1 MRLMFGSGG
10 GRAVFPFLSN
20 IFFFFVLF
28 GHAVKGAELPN
39 VYALTSARVVTSPG
53 KVIEKGTVV
62 VRGGVIEAVGATG
75 AVAVPADAQV
85 IDLAGKTIS
94 PGLVDPYVTESRL
107 SGARL
112 AAAEDDARGRR
123 AGGAPPVATPT
134 PAPEPSGN
142 VHPIARVHPEKSVL
156 ADLKIAADVKEAF
169 RDLGFTAIAAVPDK
183 GIFRGESAVVTLGDA
198 SLGRSIV
205 VARSAQHVARD
216 ADAPPF
222 GGGEYP
228 GSKMGTVAAVRQTFS
243 DARWLAAA
251 EAAYAAKPAGRARP
265 EHLDA
270 WAALAD
276 AAAGKEA
283 VVFETPDAL
292 SLLRASRI
300 ATEFGLKAR
309 YVGAADAYLLA
320 DEVKASRPQLVLT
333 LAFPSPTAVEDDDD
347 WGDVS
352 LQRLRSWDRAPSN
365 PKWMRDLGLTF
376 ALTTHGLPELAD
388 LTDRARKA
396 RARGLSADDLLAG
409 FTTVPAKM
417 LGLEGRAGEIV
428 PGAAANLVVSTGPL
442 FAERTLV
449 TTTWVDGVPYDVKP
463 KKGAVPGTYRLDGAR
478 LEVRQDPRTGLLTVH
493 ATPAGG
499 GRPVPATQV
508 ARHSQRLE
516 FDIDGGPFGLSG
528 QQKVAAQL
536 DGDSLKLELSPLSG
550 GPVVARRAARD
561 HLARGGGAGG
571 PGGSGAGPGGERAA
585 EAAETAAAEKHDA
598 PDSDVR
604 PLPARFAAPLL
615 APKAVLVK
623 NATVW
628 TSGPQGTLKNA
639 NLLVVDGKVAAV
651 GEGVTA
657 PAALAGATVE
667 IDAQGRSVTPGLI
680 DCHSHTAI
688 DGGVNEG
695 TRNVSAEV
703 RIGDVI
709 DPFSPA
715 IYRELAGGLT
725 TMHVLHGSANAIGGQ
740 VEILKLRRG
749 EGPEGLKLKDAP
761 LGIKFALGENPKG
774 SNRPTPGTRYP
785 QTRMGVSALIRERFL
800 AARDYRRRQ
809 KEVEAAKKRGE
820 IPIPPR
826 PDLQLEAIA
835 EILEGKRII
844 HAHSY
849 VKQEV
854 LDLLRVCEEFGVRV
868 GTLQHIL
875 EGYKVADEI
884 AAHGA
889 GASSFSDWWAYK
901 FEVYDAIPYN
911 GALMRER
918 GVLVSFNSD
927 SDELARRMNVEAA
940 KAAKYGGVPREEA
953 LKFVTLNPAKQLR
966 LDKRIGSLEPGKD
979 GDFAIWSGDPLDPT
993 SHCNETWIEGRRYFD
1008 RAADVKG
1015 RAALAA
1021 EKAELVAKS
1030 RLAAARGTPTT
1041 PAEPARRPPAHLD
1054 DADGHDDEAAAGAEV
1069 TR

>member
-1 MRLMFGSGG
+1 MR
-10 GRAVFPFLSN
+10 VFLFLSS
-20 IFFFFVLF
+20 ILFVLF
-28 GHAVKGAELPN
+28 GRITNGAELPN
-39 VYALTSARVVTSPG
+39 VYALTNARIVTSPG
-53 KVIEKGTVV
+53 KAIEKGTVV
-62 VRGGVIEAVGATG
+62 VRGGVIEAVGASG
-75 AVAVPADAQV
+75 AVAVPPDAHV
-85 IDLAGKTIS
+85 IDLAGKTVS
-94 PGLVDPYVTESRL
+94 PGLIDPYVTESRL
-107 SGARL
+107 SGARP
-112 AAAEDDARGRR
+112 APAEDDLRGRR
-123 AGGAPPVATPT
+123 AGPAAPAATPT

-142 VHPIARVHPEKSVL
+142 VHPIARVHPEKNVL
-156 ADLKIAADVKEAF
+156 TDLKIAADVKEAL
-169 RDLGFTAIAAVPDK
+169 RDLGFTAVAAVPDK
-183 GIFRGESAVVTLGDA
+183 GIFRGESAVVTLGDV
-198 SLGRSIV
+198 SLGKSV
-205 VARSAQHVARD
+205 VVPRSAQHVARD
-216 ADAPPF
+216 ADALPF

-228 GSKMGTVAAVRQTFS
+228 ASKMGWVAAIRQTLS
-243 DARWLAAA
+243 DAKWLSTA
-251 EAAYAAKPAGRARP
+251 EAAYAAKPAGRPRP

-276 AAAGKEA
+276 AAAGKEP
-283 VVFETPDAL
+283 VVFETPDVL
-292 SLLRASRI
+292 SLLRASKI
-300 ATEFGLKAR
+300 AAEFGLKAR

-320 DEVKASRPQLVLT
+320 DEVKAAKPQLVLT
-333 LAFPSPTAVEDDDD
+333 LAFPPPTAVEDDDD
-347 WGDVS
+347 WADVS

-365 PKWMRDLGLTF
+365 PRWMRDLGLTF
-376 ALTTHGLPELAD
+376 ALTTHGLTELAD
-388 LTDRARKA
+388 LTDHARKA

-428 PGAAANLVVSTGPL
+428 PGAAANLVVSIGPL
-442 FAERTLV
+442 FADKTLI

-463 KKGAVPGTYRLDGAR
+463 KKGAVPGSYRLDGAR
-478 LEVRQDPRTGLLTVH
+478 LDVRNDPRTGLLTVH

-499 GRPVPATQV
+499 GRPVAATQV
-508 ARHSQRLE
+508 ARHGQRLE
-516 FDIDGGPFGLSG
+516 FDVDGAPFGLSG
-528 QQKVAAQL
+528 PQKVTATVAG
-536 DGDSLKLELSPLSG
+536 DGLKLELSPLSG
-550 GPVVARRAARD
+550 GPAVTKHAERD
-561 HLARGGGAGG
+561 RLARGGAGG
-571 PGGSGAGPGGERAA
+571 PAGSGGGPGGEHGA

-628 TSGPQGTLKNA
+628 TSGPEGTLTNA

-651 GEGVTA
+651 GKGVTA
-657 PAALAGATVE
+657 PATLAGATVE
-667 IDAQGRSVTPGLI
+667 IDAQGLAVTPGLI

-688 DGGVNEG
+688 DAGVNEG

-709 DPFSPA
+709 DPFAPS

-749 EGPEGLKLKDAP
+749 EGPDSLKLRDAP

-774 SNRPTPGTRYP
+774 SNRPTIGTRYP

-809 KEVEAAKKRGE
+809 KDFEAAKKRGE
-820 IPIPPR
+820 SPIPPR

-854 LDLLRVCEEFGVRV
+854 LDLLRVCEEFGVKV

-940 KAAKYGGVPREEA
+940 KAVKYGGVPRDEA
-953 LKFVTLNPAKQLR
+953 LKFLTLNPAKQLR

-1008 RAADVKG
+1008 RAADLKG

-1021 EKAELVAKS
+1021 EKAELVSKS
-1030 RLAAARGTPTT
+1030 RLAAARSVSTT

-1054 DADGHDDEAAAGAEV
+1054 DADGREDESAAGAGV
-1069 TR
+1069 MR

>member
-1 MRLMFGSGG
+1 MRVKCGLGG
-10 GRAVFPFLSN
+10 GRATAHIHLLSSILFLS
-20 IFFFFVLF
+20 VLF
-28 GHAVKGAELPN
+28 GPGVNGAELPS
-39 VYALTSARVVTSPG
+39 VYALTNARVVTAPG
-53 KVIEKGTVV
+53 KVLEKGTVV
-62 VRGGVIEAVGATG
+62 VRGGVIEAVGASG
-75 AVAVPADAQV
+75 SVAVPADAQV
-85 IDLAGKTIS
+85 IDLSGKTVS
-94 PGLVDPYVTESRL
+94 PGLIDAYVTESRL
-107 SGARL
+107 SGARP
-112 AAAEDDARGRR
+112 AASEDDARGRR
-123 AGGAPPVATPT
+123 AGGPPAVAPPT
-134 PAPEPSGN
+134 PAPAPEPEGN

-156 ADLKIAADVKEAF
+156 ADLKIAADVREAF
-169 RDLGFTAIAAVPDK
+169 RDLGFTTVAAVPDK

-198 SLGRSIV
+198 SLAKSIV
-205 VARSAQHVARD
+205 VAKSAQVVARD
-216 ADAPPF
+216 ADVPEF
-222 GGGEYP
+222 GRDYP
-228 GSKMGTVAAVRQTFS
+228 ASKMGWVAAIRQTFS
-243 DARWLAAA
+243 DAKWLSAA
-251 EAAYAAKPAGRARP
+251 EAVYAAKPAGRAQP
-265 EHLDA
+265 EHFDA
-270 WAALAD
+270 WAALAE
-276 AAAGKEA
+276 AAAGREA
-283 VVFETPDAL
+283 VVFETPDVL
-292 SLLRASRI
+292 SLLRASKI
-300 ATEFGLKAR
+300 AAEFGLAAR

-320 DEVKASRPQLVLT
+320 DEVRSAKPQLVLT
-333 LAFPSPTAVEDDDD
+333 LAFPAPTAVEDDDD
-347 WGDVS
+347 WDDVS

-365 PKWMRDLGLTF
+365 PRWMRDLGLAF

-388 LTDRARKA
+388 LTDRAKKA
-396 RARGLSADDLLAG
+396 RARGLSADDLLAA

-417 LGLEGRAGEIV
+417 LGLEGRAGTIA

-442 FAERTLV
+442 FEDKTIV

-463 KKGAVPGTYRLDGAR
+463 RKGAVPGTYRMEGVRLD
-478 LEVRQDPRTGLLTVH
+478 VRNDPRTGLLMVS
-493 ATPAGG
+493 ANAAGG
-499 GRPVPATQV
+499 GRPVPATEV
-508 ARHSQRLE
+508 ARHGQRLE
-516 FDIDGGPFGLSG
+516 FELDGAPFGLAG
-528 QQKVAAQL
+528 PQKVVATVE
-536 DGDSLKLELSPLSG
+536 GDVLRLELAPASG
-550 GPVVARRAARD
+550 GPALTKYAERD
-561 HLARGGGAGG
+561 RTPRGGGGAGG
-571 PGGSGAGPGGERAA
+571 PGGERGP
-585 EAAETAAAEKHDA
+585 EAAETAAAVEKHDA

-604 PLPARFAAPLL
+604 PLPVRFAEAL
-615 APKAVLVK
+615 APKAVFVK

-628 TSGPQGTLKNA
+628 TSGPQGTLQNA
-639 NLLVVDGKVAAV
+639 NLLIVDGKVAAV
-651 GEGVTA
+651 GKGVA
-657 PAALAGATVE
+657 IPATLAGSTVE

-703 RIGDVI
+703 RIGDVL
-709 DPFSPA
+709 DPFAPS

-725 TMHVLHGSANAIGGQ
+725 TAHVLHGSANAIGGQ
-740 VEILKLRRG
+740 VEIIKLRRG
-749 EGPEGLKLKDAP
+749 EGPEGLKLKDEP

-809 KEVEAAKKRGE
+809 KDYEAAKKRGE
-820 IPIPPR
+820 SAIPPR

-854 LDLLRVCEEFGVRV
+854 LDLLRLCEEFGVKV

-889 GASSFSDWWAYK
+889 GASTFSDWWAYK

-953 LKFVTLNPAKQLR
+953 LKFLTLNPAKQLH
-966 LDKRIGSLEPGKD
+966 LEARIGSLEPGKD
-979 GDFAIWSGDPLDPT
+979 GDFAVWSGDPLDPT
-993 SHCNETWIEGRRYFD
+993 SRCDETWIEGRRYFD
-1008 RAADVKG
+1008 RAEDVKG

-1021 EKAELVAKS
+1021 EKADLIAKS
-1030 RLAAARGTPTT
+1030 RLAAARGAPTM
-1041 PAEPARRPPAHLD
+1041 PADPARRPPAHSCD
-1054 DADGHDDEAAAGAEV
+1054 SEGHDDEAAAGAEV

>member
-1 MRLMFGSGG
+1 MRVKWGLGI
-10 GRAVFPFLSN
+10 FL
-20 IFFFFVLF
+20 VLL
-28 GHAVKGAELPN
+28 GPAANGAELPN
-39 VYALTSARVVTSPG
+39 VYALTNARVVAAPG
-53 KVIEKGTVV
+53 KVFEKGTVV
-62 VRGGVIEAVGATG
+62 VRGGVIEAVGASG
-75 AVAVPADAQV
+75 SVAVPADAQV
-85 IDLAGKTIS
+85 IDLSGKTVS
-94 PGLVDPYVTESRL
+94 PGLIDPYVTESRL
-107 SGARL
+107 SGARP

-123 AGGAPPVATPT
+123 AGGPPAVAPPTPT
-134 PAPEPSGN
+134 PVPEPVGN
-142 VHPIARVHPEKSVL
+142 AHPIARVHPEKSVL
-156 ADLKIAADVKEAF
+156 ADLRIAADVREAF
-169 RDLGFTAIAAVPDK
+169 RDLGFTTVAAVPDK

-198 SLGRSIV
+198 SLGKSIV
-205 VARSAQHVARD
+205 VAKSAQVVARD
-216 ADAPPF
+216 ADAPEF
-222 GGGEYP
+222 GRDYP
-228 GSKMGTVAAVRQTFS
+228 ASKMGWVAAIRQTFS
-243 DARWLAAA
+243 DAKWLSAA
-251 EAAYAAKPAGRARP
+251 EAIYAAKPAGRARP

-270 WAALAD
+270 WAALAE
-276 AAAGKEA
+276 AAAGREA
-283 VVFETPDAL
+283 VVFETPDVL
-292 SLLRASRI
+292 SLLRASKI
-300 ATEFGLKAR
+300 AAELGLNAR

-320 DEVKASRPQLVLT
+320 DEVKTAKPQLVLT
-333 LAFPSPTAVEDDDD
+333 LAFPVPTAVEDDDD
-347 WGDVS
+347 WDDVS

-388 LTDRARKA
+388 LTDRAKKA
-396 RARGLSADDLLAG
+396 RARGLSTDDLLAA

-417 LGLEGRAGEIV
+417 LGLEGRAGAMV
-428 PGAAANLVVSTGPL
+428 PGTAANLVVSTGPL
-442 FAERTLV
+442 FEDKTVV

-463 KKGAVPGTYRLDGAR
+463 KKGAVPGTYRVDGVRLD
-478 LEVRQDPRTGLLTVH
+478 VRNDPRTGLLTVS
-493 ATPAGG
+493 ASAAGG
-499 GRPVPATQV
+499 GRPVPATEV
-508 ARHSQRLE
+508 ARHGQRLE
-516 FDIDGGPFGLSG
+516 FELDGAPFGLAGS
-528 QQKVAAQL
+528 QKVVATVE
-536 DGDSLKLELSPLSG
+536 GDVLRLEFAPASG
-550 GPVVARRAARD
+550 GPAVTKHAERD
-561 HLARGGGAGG
+561 RTPRGGAVG
-571 PGGSGAGPGGERAA
+571 GPGGERGQEAA
-585 EAAETAAAEKHDA
+585 EAAAAVVKHDA

-604 PLPARFAAPLL
+604 PLPDRFAEAF
-615 APKAVLVK
+615 APKAVFVK

-628 TSGPQGTLKNA
+628 TSGPQGTLQNA
-639 NLLVVDGKVAAV
+639 NLLIVDGKVAAV
-651 GEGVTA
+651 GKGVA
-657 PAALAGATVE
+657 IPATLAGSTVE

-703 RIGDVI
+703 RIGDVL
-709 DPFSPA
+709 DPFAPS

-725 TMHVLHGSANAIGGQ
+725 TAHVLHGSANAIGGQ
-740 VEILKLRRG
+740 VEIIKLRRG
-749 EGPEGLKLKDAP
+749 EGPEGLKLKDEP

-809 KEVEAAKKRGE
+809 KDYEAAGKRGE
-820 IPIPPR
+820 SAIPPR

-854 LDLLRVCEEFGVRV
+854 LDLLRLCEEFGVKV

-889 GASSFSDWWAYK
+889 GASAFSDWWAYK

-940 KAAKYGGVPREEA
+940 KAVKYGGVPREEA
-953 LKFVTLNPAKQLR
+953 LKFLTLNPAKQLH

-979 GDFAIWSGDPLDPT
+979 GDFAVWSGDPLDPT
-993 SHCNETWIEGRRYFD
+993 SRCDETWIEGRRYFD
-1008 RAADVKG
+1008 RAEDVKG

-1021 EKAELVAKS
+1021 EKADLVAKT
-1030 RLAAARGTPTT
+1030 RLAAARSTSTT
-1041 PAEPARRPPAHLD
+1041 PADPARRPPAHSCD
-1054 DADGHDDEAAAGAEV
+1054 SEEHDGEAAAGAEV